1 MLGRALVF
9 LAVVMLIITF
19 MLEQPV
25 TYAIGP

>member
-9 LAVVMLIITF
+9 LAVVMLIVTF
-19 MLEQPV
+19 LLEHPV